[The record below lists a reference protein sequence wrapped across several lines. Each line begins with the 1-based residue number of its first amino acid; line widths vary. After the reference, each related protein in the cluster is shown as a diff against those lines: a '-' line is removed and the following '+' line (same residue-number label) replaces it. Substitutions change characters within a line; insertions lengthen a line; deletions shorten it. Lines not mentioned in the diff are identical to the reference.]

1 MKVSLLKIRSFI
13 FIFLFLL
20 GTALTIPLHRKIVS
34 RAEEMVKGLSSN
46 LYEKTGL
53 YFNYENLSPSILSKI
68 FVKNIIFYD
77 GEDNTIRFAYP
88 KDPNFIVDVK
98 DITGWERRF
107 DDEISIV
114 YLKDWE
120 RRLKKRELAMNE
132 TLKEFNEREKNYKA
146 RIEYLESQIE
156 ELNDKLKDNKE
167 IIWHLI
173 NNCNNKTKIY

>member
-1 MKVSLLKIRSFI
+1 MMEKI
-13 FIFLFLL
+13 
-20 GTALTIPLHRKIVS
+20 
-34 RAEEMVKGLSSN
+34 
-46 LYEKTGL
+46 
-53 YFNYENLSPSILSKI
+53 IL
-68 FVKNIIFYD
+68 
-77 GEDNTIRFAYP
+77 
-88 KDPNFIVDVK
+88 NFIVDVK
-98 DITGWERRF
+98 DITGYERRF

-156 ELNDKLKDNKE
+156 ELNDKLKENKE